1 MKDGGLMIL
10 RLIEEL
16 KLKKKHKDV
25 FDAAYNVGAK
35 GNTLSEILRD
45 AETNAKNLY
54 KIDEVK
60 DVPEITFSALKQEYI
75 NVPRY
80 GEDSIPHFYFRLTH
94 PSYKYTDDDGNEL
107 DIRTVMTMD
116 SRKVHIAPRTDEIAK
131 MWDEYTQAYLACE
144 KGLEYAIEK
153 ARSGEDIS
161 ISERNDIEAAIDNY
175 NKLYIDICFKEE
187 GDYGCI
193 IRDRRHFIEWM
204 FRANFLGG
212 FLKQMVYKN
221 GAGINVSHI
230 AHKRESEFSDT
241 MIEFFTT
248 HLHIAP
254 RIFNEQEINPVYD
267 QCSRICRNE
276 FLKKMVDPKITF
288 AKIRQDRI
296 KEYQEEYD
304 NNRYF
309 FLDEDRMGLYRM
321 ILETGLSKEEIWTR
335 CGFEKNG
342 GILGSEIEYIYH

>member
-1 MKDGGLMIL
+1 MIL
-10 RLIEEL
+10 SILEDL
-16 KLKKKHKDV
+16 KYRKKHKDA
-25 FDAAYNVGAK
+25 FASAYNAGAK
-35 GNTLSEILRD
+35 GSSMAEILRD
-45 AETNAKNLY
+45 AETNAKNLC
-54 KIDEVK
+54 KINEIK
-60 DVPEITFSALKQEYI
+60 DVPETPFSDLKQEYI

-80 GEDSIPHFYFRLTH
+80 GEKSIPHFYFRLTH

-116 SRKVHIAPRTDEIAK
+116 FRKIHIAPRTEEIAK

-187 GDYGCI
+187 DDYGCI

-221 GAGINVSHI
+221 GAGLNISHI
-230 AHKRESEFSDT
+230 AHKNHSRTSSETFYENEIT
-241 MIEFFTT
+241 M
-248 HLHIAP
+248 H
-254 RIFNEQEINPVYD
+254 NNQ
-267 QCSRICRNE
+267 
-276 FLKKMVDPKITF
+276 LK
-288 AKIRQDRI
+288 RQD
-296 KEYQEEYD
+296 
-304 NNRYF
+304 
-309 FLDEDRMGLYRM
+309 
-321 ILETGLSKEEIWTR
+321 
-335 CGFEKNG
+335 
-342 GILGSEIEYIYH
+342 